1 MGDELQPPDLKP
13 GWGSV
18 ALKALKYTALALAA
32 ITLMMVVSGLLLVG
46 FLVYA
51 CGHH

>member
-1 MGDELQPPDLKP
+1 MGDELEPKLKP
-13 GWGSV
+13 SWGKLV
-18 ALKALKYTALALAA
+18 LTALKYTALALAA
-32 ITLMMVVSGLLLVG
+32 ITMMLVVSGALLVG

>member
-1 MGDELQPPDLKP
+1 MADDLEVPKLKP
-13 GWGSV
+13 SGGRT
-18 ALKALKYTALALAA
+18 ALTVLKYIALGLAA
-32 ITLMMVVSGLLLVG
+32 ITMMLVVSGALLVG